1 MAVKSRAAAA
11 ITAIGAWWVVA
22 CSRMDAGPLVT
33 GADGAGGG
41 SVEVGECQ
49 GGSGT
54 GCGRGL
60 VCEHG
65 ATKECVDPVWA
76 QWPMS
81 NAQTDVA
88 AGAPNP
94 ESYTDNSDGTV
105 TDNVTS
111 LVWQQS
117 VPPGMVTQAEA
128 LVYCASLSLAGHMD
142 WRLPSYVELFSIV
155 DPSTSNPSVNGSV
168 FPATPADYSWT
179 STLHAGSSAYAW
191 AVDFTS
197 GDPLSIVVSSAK
209 YVRCVR

>member
-1 MAVKSRAAAA
+1 
-11 ITAIGAWWVVA
+11 
-22 CSRMDAGPLVT
+22 MDGGPLVT
-33 GADGAGGG
+33 GTGGAGGG
-41 SVEVGECQ
+41 SVEVGECE
-49 GGSGT
+49 GRSGT
-54 GCGRGL
+54 ACGPGL
-60 VCEHG
+60 VCERG
-65 ATKECVDPVWA
+65 ATKGCADPVWA

-94 ESYTDNSDGTV
+94 ESYTDNFDGTV

-128 LVYCASLSLAGHMD
+128 LRYCASLSLAGHMD

-155 DPSTSNPSVNGSV
+155 DPSTFNPSINGSV

-179 STLHAGSSAYAW
+179 STLHAGSPDYAW

-197 GDPLSIVVSSAK
+197 GDPLSIVASSAK